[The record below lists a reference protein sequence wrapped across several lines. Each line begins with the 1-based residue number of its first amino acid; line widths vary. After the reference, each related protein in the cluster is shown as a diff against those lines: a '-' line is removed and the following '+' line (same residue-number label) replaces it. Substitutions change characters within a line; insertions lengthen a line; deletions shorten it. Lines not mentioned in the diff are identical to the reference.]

1 MKAIW
6 DMALELL
13 KACDLMDRSNIEDP
27 TRRAIFS
34 RDGDLKCRLLLKW
47 LLRERNFSFGGV
59 NSKRNVDDLA
69 LISFG

>member
-27 TRRAIFS
+27 TRRAIFT
-34 RDGDLKCRLLLKW
+34 RDGDPMVGHW
-47 LLRERNFSFGGV
+47 LGERGV
-59 NSKRNVDDLA
+59 VGSNNTHVSTH
-69 LISFG
+69 GC